1 MGIFIINDDSINKA
15 WSGENGYCF
24 SMKDY
29 TLKNVN
35 DIADADINDGFAKS
49 QLMISNGYI
58 PYVKVSDV
66 EIMRAYINSINNKK
80 LAANFE
86 KVSDTDYV
94 ETFWKYSNAYPEIFN
109 GYGDFE
115 HKYVKNK
122 IAEWCRENGIE
133 YKE

>member
-35 DIADADINDGFAKS
+35 DIADPDINDGFAKS

-66 EIMRAYINSINNKK
+66 EIMRAYISSINNKK

-86 KVSDTDYV
+86 KVSDADYV
-94 ETFWKYSNAYPEIFN
+94 DTFWKYSNAYPEICN

-122 IAEWCRENGIE
+122 ITEWCRENGIE